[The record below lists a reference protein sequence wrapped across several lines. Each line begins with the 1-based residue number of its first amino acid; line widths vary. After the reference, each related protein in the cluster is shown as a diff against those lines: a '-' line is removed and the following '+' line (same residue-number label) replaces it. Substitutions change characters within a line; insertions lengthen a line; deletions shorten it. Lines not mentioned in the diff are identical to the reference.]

1 MRPEERYQQILQVLD
16 EEDFVTVKTLSKRF
30 YVSYPTVYRD
40 LREME
45 NQGLVIRGNGGAVRV
60 AEEKANLPLDF
71 RKTVQAQ
78 EKAKIAQKATE
89 LIRPHATIFLD
100 ASTTAA
106 GMAEY
111 LDPGMGI
118 TVLTNGLMTAVRL
131 KETGIRTFCVGG
143 SLIGNSVA
151 VVGKLTDD
159 FLEHFSIDMLFF
171 SALGVDERGLII
183 DSSEQESFLR
193 RRLLQKPLTSVFLCD
208 SRTFGKRSVFRL
220 ASLDMIDYV
229 VTDAPLPE
237 HYPQPRKGLLTVF

>member
-1 MRPEERYQQILQVLD
+1 M
-16 EEDFVTVKTLSKRF
+16 
-30 YVSYPTVYRD
+30 YRD

-89 LIRPHATIFLD
+89 LIRPHTTIFLD

-208 SRTFGKRSVFRL
+208 HSKFGKRSVFK
-220 ASLDMIDYV
+220 
-229 VTDAPLPE
+229 T
-237 HYPQPRKGLLTVF
+237 Q